1 MVTTPL
7 HIAIAGTHSSGKTTL
22 ARRIEMELRAT
33 GLTVTR
39 TGGLAKR
46 AATLGFPKMTRH
58 TLASTEWIITAGAAA
73 VLEAELTADVVIV
86 DRTAHDAI
94 AYLRAAHQRRIEPLK
109 GKDLNRL
116 RTLANLHTRPAFYL
130 ATILNP
136 ALPLATHPGKDPDW
150 EDDRFRTAV
159 DRKLHQTLEESDV
172 PYLRVPS
179 HDHATAVQAAVRAIL
194 EATVTA

>member
-1 MVTTPL
+1 M
-7 HIAIAGTHSSGKTTL
+7 AGTHSSGKTTL

-136 ALPLATHPGKDPDW
+136 ALPSPPTRGRTRTGRTTGSERLWTGSSTRPWRSRTSPTCEYPATTTPP
-150 EDDRFRTAV
+150 
-159 DRKLHQTLEESDV
+159 
-172 PYLRVPS
+172 PS
-179 HDHATAVQAAVRAIL
+179 RPPSGQSSKRR
-194 EATVTA
+194 